1 MLRFL
6 SKTIATFSLPLLH
19 SHRHTNTQGR
29 NKRKAQSPKTKQQ
42 HKNDTDRE
50 TTIEIIINY
59 THSRA
64 HGWEEERGEGRG
76 WCKWRGGWCERNT
89 RKRKGNTHEIAIYI
103 KFICTQM
110 HAHTHLNTLPL
121 VFAESHMH
129 AQIKFIQTH
138 NETTLAGTWQTCGQK
153 G

>member
-138 NETTLAGTWQTCGQK
+138 NETTLAGT
-153 G
+153 